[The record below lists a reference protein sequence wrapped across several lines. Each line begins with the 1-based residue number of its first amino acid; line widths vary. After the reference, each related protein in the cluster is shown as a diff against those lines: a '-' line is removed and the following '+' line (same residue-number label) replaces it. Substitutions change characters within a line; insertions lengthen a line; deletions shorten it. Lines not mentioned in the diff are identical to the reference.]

1 MSKDKILF
9 MGESWVIYMTHQKGF
24 DTHQKGFDMFT
35 NSVYEEGADI
45 LLDVLRKNFEV
56 DYITGHEVPTKAPNT
71 MEKLNEYK
79 AIIISDIGANSFYL
93 HPDTFAKGLRTPNR
107 LKLMEE
113 AAVYVWLEDI

>member
-9 MGESWVIYMTHQKGF
+9 IGESWVIYM
-24 DTHQKGFDMFT
+24 THQKGFDMFT

-45 LLDVLRKNFEV
+45 LLDVLRKNFDV

-79 AIIISDIGANSFYL
+79 AIIISDITVFIYIL
-93 HPDTFAKGLRTPNR
+93 ILL
-107 LKLMEE
+107 LK
-113 AAVYVWLEDI
+113 D